1 MMMGIAL
8 VRASLPR
15 EMAAPPMMGATAHWT
30 PLRADQTQVVIFNGV
45 VDGRHDGKGDDGG
58 DAQADG
64 RADAAQHPGHL
75 IAEEQSDVRHHDA
88 GQALA
93 HGDELQQIALG
104 HPAALVHELPLHL
117 GNDAPSAA
125 KGERADF
132 DKVKKHQQ
140 GHSCAGGAL
149 LCGFGF
155 CCLHESS

>member
-1 MMMGIAL
+1 M
-8 VRASLPR
+8 
-15 EMAAPPMMGATAHWT
+15 
-30 PLRADQTQVVIFNGV
+30 
-45 VDGRHDGKGDDGG
+45 
-58 DAQADG
+58 ADG

-125 KGERADF
+125 EGERANF